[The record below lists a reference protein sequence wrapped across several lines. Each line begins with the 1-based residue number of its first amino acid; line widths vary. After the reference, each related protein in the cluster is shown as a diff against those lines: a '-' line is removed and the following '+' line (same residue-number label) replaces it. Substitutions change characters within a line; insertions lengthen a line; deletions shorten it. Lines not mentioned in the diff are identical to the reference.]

1 MQKGSVLNSNN
12 FTKKRQVKWF
22 LIVNSSFFIN
32 YIKTPANF
40 LQNVFAKKCNSI
52 LCILKNKI
60 QQCVI

>member
-32 YIKTPANF
+32 YIKTPAKF
-40 LQNVFAKKCNSI
+40 LQNVFAKNVTQFCAFWKTKFSS
-52 LCILKNKI
+52 
-60 QQCVI
+60 V